1 MAAIYTLH
9 QTEASSTQLLGNGLN
24 YKSKALLGIRKISGI
39 HRRSL
44 PHDKGADEKKKKKI
58 QNPHTKVIILD
69 RRRLLSE
76 EQYHKMLAVSVK

>member
-44 PHDKGADEKKKKKI
+44 PHDKGADEKKKKK
-58 QNPHTKVIILD
+58 NTKPTYQSHYFRSKKTFI
-69 RRRLLSE
+69 RRT
-76 EQYHKMLAVSVK
+76 VP